1 MFIHDGN
8 GTINQVSFTNNQ
20 ALGSSRGLVAGNL
33 GLTGSNGSNQPD
45 NLNREIY
52 GYSGG
57 NGDFGGNGGNGSS
70 VSERFVFGGAGGNGG
85 FGGAGGN
92 GGNNSYNGDFN
103 DNDGIGGFGGAG
115 GNGGF
120 GGAGGNGGNGR
131 KRGGAG
137 FGGYGASAGKTGSGT
152 VGAFTI
158 EGTGGFGA
166 TGTASAG
173 MGGAIFIH
181 RGNLEIQNSSFTD
194 NAAKGTDGSSGFGGA
209 IYDRHGYDRA
219 VGTNFIF
226 IQTTFVNISSNTTFT
241 NNYAS
246 SGGTGQNAIGDKINT
261 QAVYGWT
268 KLIANTQ
275 TSVLATELFTLSAED
290 SPIVIQNE
298 PILANLV
305 FEDSPI
311 VI

>member
-1 MFIHDGN
+1 TGQD
-8 GTINQVSFTNNQ
+8 
-20 ALGSSRGLVAGNL
+20 LG
-33 GLTGSNGSNQPD
+33 
-45 NLNREIY
+45 Y
-52 GYSGG
+52 
-57 NGDFGGNGGNGSS
+57 
-70 VSERFVFGGAGGNGG
+70 GGAGGEAG

-92 GGNNSYNGDFN
+92 S
-103 DNDGIGGFGGAG
+103 GIGLT
-115 GNGGF
+115 
-120 GGAGGNGGNGR
+120 
-131 KRGGAG
+131 RGGAG
-137 FGGYGASAGKTGSGT
+137 SGGYGAPAGKTGSGT
-152 VGAFTI
+152 VGAFTRN
-158 EGTGGFGA
+158 GTGGFGA
-166 TGTASAG
+166 SGTASAG

-209 IYDRHGYDRA
+209 IYNKNGENQPIPYS
-219 VGTNFIF
+219 
-226 IQTTFVNISSNTTFT
+226 IQFQFVRDAFVNISSNTTFT

-246 SGGTGQNAIGDKINT
+246 SGSTGQNAIGDNINT
-261 QAVYGWT
+261 QAVYGST

-311 VI
+311 VIQNETTPANLVLEDSGIDYSSYN